1 MSIYQAPVGEYK
13 FLAGHVLA
21 KEYEAI
27 AGEDATAET
36 LGTVLETLG
45 QFVSDRLVPLI
56 ASADGTGCLVTS
68 EGVKA
73 PAGYH
78 EAYNDFVADGWGGLH
93 TAVEDGGQ
101 GLPLPFGFACD
112 ELLSAGSISFAL
124 YASIRLG
131 VYSVLKSIGSPYL
144 QETYLQKIGSGEWNG
159 TMCLTEP
166 QCGTDLSLIRTT
178 ATGTEDGTYRLSGTK
193 IFITGGDHD
202 LTPNIV
208 HLVLARIQGAPAGLA
223 GLGLFIVPK
232 FSVAAD
238 GSLAARN
245 GVTCPRVEEKLGIH
259 ASATAELLFENAQG
273 WIVGAPG
280 AGLMG
285 MFSMMKLARI
295 GTSFQAIG
303 VAEIASQNAIAYALE
318 RIQGR
323 DLVGGSKGSIPIAD
337 HPNIR
342 REIVRM
348 RTLTASARMLAFMT
362 SLVNEQTLGRKGADS
377 TKLAQVILPV
387 LMSASKAISSE
398 IGVEV
403 ATAAMQTHGGHGYI
417 RDTGIEVLLRDVQIL
432 PIYEG
437 TNDVQSLDLILRRLD
452 DGRHQAIDA
461 TVDWLRS
468 QIAELPSSENHVEYV
483 RRTLKSLSRI
493 EDVVSVLKEELQRSP
508 FAALQCA
515 REFLWLVGHGV
526 MATLWLRALFA
537 LDSSNL
543 PVDKVAKRAQV
554 QFYFAYLLP
563 ETEVRISRL
572 MAGVEIEQALR
583 AYPVSLNF

>member
-1 MSIYQAPVGEYK
+1 MTTYQAPVGEYK

-21 KEYEAI
+21 REYQAYV
-27 AGEDATAET
+27 GEEGSADT
-36 LGTVLETLG
+36 LGTVLEALG
-45 QFVSDRLVPLI
+45 QFVSERLVPLM
-56 ASADGTGCLVTS
+56 AAADRTGCRVTA
-68 EGVKA
+68 EGVEA

-78 EAYNDFVADGWGGLH
+78 EVYKDFVADGWAALH
-93 TAVEDGGQ
+93 TAIEDGGQ

-112 ELLSAGSISFAL
+112 ELLSAGSMSFAL

-131 VYSVLKSIGSPYL
+131 VYSVLKTLGSPYL
-144 QETYLQKIGSGEWNG
+144 QETYLRKIGSGEWNG

-178 ATGTEDGTYRLSGTK
+178 ATDAGNGTYRLSGTK

-208 HLVLARIQGAPAGLA
+208 HLVLARIHGAPSGLA

-232 FSVAAD
+232 FSVGAD
-238 GSLAARN
+238 GSPEARN

-259 ASATAELLFENAQG
+259 ASATAELLFDNAEG

-280 AGLMG
+280 TGLMG

-295 GTSFQAIG
+295 GTAFQAVG

-323 DLVGGSKGSIPIAD
+323 DLVEAGTASIAIAG

-348 RTLTASARMLAFMT
+348 RTQTSSARMLAFMA
-362 SLVNEQTLGRKGADS
+362 SLVNEQALGPREADS

-387 LMSASKAISSE
+387 LMSTAKAISSE
-398 IGVEV
+398 IGVDV

-452 DGRHQAIDA
+452 DGRHQAVSA
-461 TVDWLRS
+461 TLEWLRN
-468 QIAELPSSENHVEYV
+468 QIAGLGDSEAHGGYV
-483 RRTLKSLSRI
+483 KRTLSLLSRI
-493 EDVVSVLKEELQRSP
+493 DDVVSVLKEELQRSP

-526 MATLWLRALFA
+526 MATLWLRVLFA
-537 LDSSNL
+537 LDGNDL
-543 PVDKVAKRAQV
+543 PVDRIAKHAQV
-554 QFYFAYLLP
+554 RFYFSYLLP

-572 MAGVEIEQALR
+572 MASIEIEQSLR
-583 AYPVSLNF
+583 TYPVNLNF

>member
-1 MSIYQAPVGEYK
+1 MTTYRAPVGEYQ

-21 KEYEAI
+21 KEYSSVTGEEAS
-27 AGEDATAET
+27 AET

-56 ASADGTGCLVTS
+56 ESADREGCTVTPD
-68 EGVKA
+68 GVKA
-73 PAGYH
+73 PTGYH
-78 EAYNDFVADGWGGLH
+78 SIYNDFVDDGWGALH

-112 ELLSAGSISFAL
+112 ELLSAGSMSFAL

-131 VYSVLKSIGSPYL
+131 VYSVLKTIGSDYL
-144 QETYLQKIGSGEWNG
+144 KETYLQKIGSGEWNG

-166 QCGTDLSLIRTT
+166 QCGTDLSLLRTT
-178 ATGTEDGTYRLSGTK
+178 AVQNDDGTYRLSGTK

-208 HLVLARIQGAPAGLA
+208 HLVLARIQGAPSGLA

-232 FSVAAD
+232 FHVAAD
-238 GSLAARN
+238 GSLGGRN

-280 AGLMG
+280 AGLPG

-303 VAEIASQNAIAYALE
+303 VAEIASQNAVAYALE

-323 DLVGGSKGSIPIAD
+323 DLVGGSKGPLPIAE

-348 RTLTASARMLAFMT
+348 RTLTSSARMLAFMT
-362 SLVNEQTLGRKGADS
+362 SLVNEQSLDPADAAVRMR
-377 TKLAQVILPV
+377 AQVILPV

-398 IGVEV
+398 IGVDV

-417 RDTGIEVLLRDVQIL
+417 KDTGIEVLLRDVQIL

-437 TNDVQSLDLILRRLD
+437 TNDVQSLDLVLRRLD
-452 DGRHQAIDA
+452 DGRHQALDVTLA
-461 TVDWLRS
+461 WLRE
-468 QIAELPSSENHVEYV
+468 QISELPENGQHTDYV
-483 RRTLKSLSRI
+483 KSTLKLLSRI
-493 EDVVSVLKEELQRSP
+493 EDVVGMLKADLLRSP

-526 MATLWLRALFA
+526 MATLWLRALST
-537 LDSSNL
+537 LDGSGL
-543 PVDKVAKRAQV
+543 PIDKVAKRSQG
-554 QFYFAYLLP
+554 QFYFSYVLP
-563 ETEVRISRL
+563 DAELRISRL
-572 MAGVEIEQALR
+572 EAASSIEQALK